1 MHLNSGSFPA
11 KELIRQRKMS
21 AQDYR
26 HICRPTFEF
35 RPVVSV
41 AFTMELNI

>member
-1 MHLNSGSFPA
+1 MHLNPGSFPA
-11 KELIRQRKMS
+11 KELLRQRKMS

-26 HICRPTFEF
+26 QICRPTFQF
-35 RPVVSV
+35 RPVVSG